1 MPPERQTVQ
10 ALQIDG
16 SQDHF
21 DAGNDYIELCEQLH
35 ATARERHVEMEF
47 AHRVDEVFLQDL
59 RRNHAR
65 FRETQIHDA
74 VSLPPLPLRSVRA
87 ACWCGSVW
95 RGRTR
100 VQQPVAVA
108 CGALRYSSPSGA
120 PPRAAAR
127 HVPSRYP
134 DSVRRAD
141 CARATPTPDRFHS

>member
-1 MPPERQTVQ
+1 MLHVFAEENFAAGSTGRLNDHGVPERQTVQ

-59 RRNHAR
+59 RGNHAR
-65 FRETQIHDA
+65 FRETQIRDA

-87 ACWCGSVW
+87 AC
-95 RGRTR
+95 
-100 VQQPVAVA
+100 
-108 CGALRYSSPSGA
+108 
-120 PPRAAAR
+120 
-127 HVPSRYP
+127 
-134 DSVRRAD
+134 
-141 CARATPTPDRFHS
+141 